1 MSGNAFMK
9 RTRLRN
15 NFLKYRCDA
24 NKELIILKEISRFP
38 SEKSKKG
45 SF

>member
-24 NKELIILKEISRFP
+24 NKRANNFQRNFSV
-38 SEKSKKG
+38 S
-45 SF
+45 

>member
-24 NKELIILKEISRFP
+24 NKRANNSQRNLSV
-38 SEKSKKG
+38 S
-45 SF
+45 